1 MGTSERALTGAASGL
16 GATIVLSGLR
26 EVLRGLGLIYKT
38 APMQVVDRLEESA
51 LIKDLSPAAK
61 QASSLAAHF
70 GYGTAAGAVFG
81 ILRGE
86 RCQPA
91 TELSVGVA
99 LGVLLWGVGWA
110 GWLPILGVQR
120 APWHQ
125 RTSRVA
131 LLPIADHATFGAAWG
146 LLRRLLTREQR

>member
-1 MGTSERALTGAASGL
+1 MGTSERALTGAASGF
-16 GATIVLSGLR
+16 GATIILSGLR
-26 EVLRGLGLIYKT
+26 EVLRRLGVIYKT
-38 APMQVVDRLEESA
+38 APMQIVDRLEESA
-51 LIKDLSPAAK
+51 LVKDLSPAA
-61 QASSLAAHF
+61 QHASSLAAHL

-81 ILRGE
+81 VLRSE
-86 RCQPA
+86 RCEPA

-125 RTSRVA
+125 GTPRVA
-131 LLPIADHATFGAAWG
+131 LLPIADHAAFGAAWG
-146 LLRRLLTREQR
+146 LLRRLLTREWR